1 MSREQT
7 ITIPS
12 VVRERVT
19 RGTAAMEVL
28 LVAGASILIALSA
41 QVAIPVA
48 FSPVPLT
55 LQPLAILLVGAALGS
70 TRAAAAA
77 MLYLMEGISG
87 LPVFAQGHAGP
98 AWLLGPTAGFLYAFP
113 IAAWTAGRFSER
125 GWNGSVVRALGG
137 MLVALGVLYAGG
149 WSWLAA
155 VWGLGPRGAAI
166 EAVAPF
172 LIGDLL
178 KVAVAACLVPAAQR
192 IVGSL
197 SPVR

>member
-1 MSREQT
+1 MNREQA

-19 RGTAAMEVL
+19 RGAVATEVL
-28 LVAGASILIALSA
+28 LVVGASVLIAISA
-41 QVAIPVA
+41 QVAVPSP

-77 MLYLMEGISG
+77 VLYLLEGISG

-98 AWLLGPTAGFLYAFP
+98 GWLLGPTAGFLYSFP
-113 IAAWTAGRFSER
+113 VAAWIAGRFSER
-125 GWNGSVVRALGG
+125 GWNGSMLRALGG
-137 MLVALGVLYAGG
+137 MLLALGALYAGG
-149 WSWLAA
+149 WSWLASA
-155 VWGLGPRGAAI
+155 WGLGARNAATMAI
-166 EAVAPF
+166 MPF
-172 LIGDLL
+172 LAADVV
-178 KVAVAACLVPAAQR
+178 KVAIAACLLPTAQR

-197 SPVR
+197 TLRH